1 MEYASVKH
9 YHCSNPM
16 AYLHCRFLERFV
28 SMHMFSLDMRFQG
41 GEYIHDYHKCIKH
54 YPDN

>member
-1 MEYASVKH
+1 MEYASAKH

-16 AYLHCRFLERFV
+16 AYVHYRFLERFV
-28 SMHMFSLDMRFQG
+28 SMHMASLDMRFQG
-41 GEYIHDYHKCIKH
+41 CEYMHDYHKCIKH